1 MATMLLFSDAVTSA
15 YKDTSKALKE
25 VELSDKR
32 IVKKTLTEM
41 MKQSFFHGANRF
53 GTNFIA

>member
-1 MATMLLFSDAVTSA
+1 MATTLLFSDAVTSA
-15 YKDTSKALKE
+15 YKDTSKAIKN
-25 VELSDKR
+25 VDMSDRKV
-32 IVKKTLTEM
+32 VKKTLSQM

>member
-1 MATMLLFSDAVTSA
+1 MATVLLFSDAVTSA

-25 VELSDKR
+25 VTLNDKKV
-32 IVKKTLTEM
+32 VKKTLSQI

>member
-1 MATMLLFSDAVTSA
+1 MLLFSDAVTSA

-25 VELSDKR
+25 VELNDKKV
-32 IVKKTLTEM
+32 VKKTLSQM

>member
-32 IVKKTLTEM
+32 VVKKTLSQM

>member
-1 MATMLLFSDAVTSA
+1 MATVILFSDAVTSA

-25 VELSDKR
+25 VELSDRKV
-32 IVKKTLTEM
+32 VKKTLSQI

>member
-15 YKDTSKALKE
+15 YKDTSKDLKE
-25 VELSDKR
+25 VDLSDKR
-32 IVKKTLTEM
+32 VVKKTLTQM

>member
-1 MATMLLFSDAVTSA
+1 MATVLLFSDDVTSE
-15 YKDTSKALKE
+15 YKDTSKALNE
-25 VELSDKR
+25 VELNDRKV
-32 IVKKTLTEM
+32 VKKTLAQI

>member
-1 MATMLLFSDAVTSA
+1 MATMLLFSDAVTNA
-15 YKDTSKALKE
+15 YKSTSKALNE
-25 VELSDKR
+25 VELSDKK
-32 IVKKTLTEM
+32 IVKKTLTQM

>member
-25 VELSDKR
+25 VNLNDKKV
-32 IVKKTLTEM
+32 VKKTLTQI

>member
-1 MATMLLFSDAVTSA
+1 MATVLLFSDAVTSA
-15 YKDTSKALKE
+15 YKDTSKAIND
-25 VELSDKR
+25 VNLSDKR
-32 IVKKTLTEM
+32 IVKKTLIQM